1 MTNTMTDKGAAAAI
15 RPLVRQ
21 LCGRGSSGMMRLPCD
36 ARKPTEA
43 SAAIGQ
49 PSRDAGKSAGKGARP
64 ARLGALSAIVVLGL
78 ALAAC
83 AETITKHGH
92 QFQENDLKSVASGMS
107 QEQVRTTLG
116 TPTTTATVG
125 AGSAYYYISSTQG
138 QTAFF
143 TPVEK
148 DRKVLAVYFNQ
159 LGSVDRV
166 AHYGIKDGKVFNFAK
181 QKTATP
187 SRDEGIIKA
196 LFRSLGPKQFGSE

>member
-1 MTNTMTDKGAAAAI
+1 MGASPTSNMVTST

-21 LCGRGSSGMMRLPCD
+21 LLGWGSSEMMRLPFD
-36 ARKPTEA
+36 ARKPIAA
-43 SAAIGQ
+43 SAASAQ
-49 PSRDAGKSAGKGARP
+49 PRVPSGTAAWP
-64 ARLGALSAIVVLGL
+64 ALLGTMCAIVGLGL

-83 AETITKHGH
+83 VETVTKHGH
-92 QFQENDLKSVASGMS
+92 QFQENDLRSVTTGMS

-138 QTAFF
+138 TTAFF

-181 QKTATP
+181 QKTPTP

-196 LFRSLGPKQFGSE
+196 LFRSLGTKQLGGD